1 MEQRI
6 TKFISVIFHPLLIPF
21 YTFSFLFNDNGYYS
35 RMILFNGKLIL
46 EGLLLLTTV
55 ILPFLSCYFMLKR
68 KMILSLS
75 FETKEERIYPLL
87 TVAIF
92 YYLTYYLL
100 KGIHISQVF
109 SYIMLGL
116 TFLVICA
123 MIISFFYKISL
134 YMISIGTVS
143 GLSLGLTLGQGADMM
158 LFFLVTIFLSGVIAT
173 VRIMNNSHKS
183 SEIYSGFLL
192 GFTVLFLLFYLI

>member
-6 TKFISVIFHPLLIPF
+6 TKFISIIFHPLLIPF
-21 YTFSFLFNDNGYYS
+21 YTFSLLLNDNGYYS
-35 RMILFNGKLIL
+35 RVILFNGKLIM

-55 ILPFLSCYFMLKR
+55 ILPFLAIYFMVKR
-68 KMILSLS
+68 KMIRSLSL
-75 FETKEERIYPLL
+75 ETREERIFPLL

-100 KGIHISQVF
+100 KGIHISHVF
-109 SYIMLGL
+109 SYLMLGL

-123 MIISFFYKISL
+123 LIISFFYKISL

-143 GLSLGLTLGQGADMM
+143 GLSLGLTLGQGVDLMI
-158 LFFLVTIFLSGVIAT
+158 FFMGSVVVAGVIAT
-173 VRIMNNSHKS
+173 VRIMTHSHRP
-183 SEIYSGFLL
+183 SEIYTGFLL
-192 GFTVLFLLFYLI
+192 GFTVMFLLFYLV